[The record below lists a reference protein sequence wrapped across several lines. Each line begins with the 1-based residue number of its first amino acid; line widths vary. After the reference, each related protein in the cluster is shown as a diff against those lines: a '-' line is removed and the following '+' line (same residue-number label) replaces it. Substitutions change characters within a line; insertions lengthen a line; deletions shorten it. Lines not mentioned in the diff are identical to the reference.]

1 MTTLPPIADQIADL
15 QRQLEE
21 STQQV
26 FMIRGAIQALQINL
40 EKEEQEESEED
51 AEQGT

>member
-40 EKEEQEESEED
+40 EKEEQEESEEH

>member
-26 FMIRGAIQALQINL
+26 YMIRGAIQALRINL
-40 EKEEQEESEED
+40 EKEQQEESEED
-51 AEQGT
+51 ANQ

>member
-51 AEQGT
+51 ANQ